1 MQHLAY
7 TQGDN
12 QEVWKFTAYNSIFL
26 QLKLTANMDILGK
39 SA

>member
-7 TQGDN
+7 TQADD
-12 QEVWKFTAYNSIFL
+12 QEVWKYTAYNSRFL

-39 SA
+39 S